1 MMGCLASML
10 MLNYKSCSHK
20 YITKYVGIDLRKRFL
35 VVTVVKKR
43 VAICRVLGKVQKSI
57 S

>member
-1 MMGCLASML
+1 ML